1 MEPVEKK
8 SYWNAAGMA
17 GVIFG
22 FVVFLVGTI
31 GSYATIHSEP
41 TGTFFSGTIV
51 ASVVGC
57 LIGAFGG
64 VLAVKLYINQY
75 GPELKIGTGA
85 VIGLVTGIFIT
96 LVYQV
101 FSMIWP
107 VIDSSYI
114 ENLQSAMIANIE
126 MMDALPAAT
135 RDEMID
141 AMYADMQN
149 YYSAGT
155 IIQNLFFGFLTY
167 GLLNL
172 LSGLLA
178 AKFMGKPPQEEAI

>member
-17 GVIFG
+17 GMIFG
-22 FVVFLVGTI
+22 FIVFLVATI
-31 GSYATIHSEP
+31 GSYMTIHSEP

-51 ASVVGC
+51 ASVIGC
-57 LIGAFGG
+57 LVGAFGG
-64 VLAVKLYINQY
+64 VLAVKLYIKEH
-75 GPELKIGTGA
+75 GPEMKIGTGA

-101 FSMIWP
+101 LTMIWP
-107 VIDSSYI
+107 IIDSSYI

-126 MMDALPAAT
+126 MMDGLPSAQKQ
-135 RDEMID
+135 EMID
-141 AMYADMQN
+141 AMYAQMQN

-155 IIQNLFFGFLTY
+155 IIQNMFFGFLTY

-178 AKFMGKPPQEEAI
+178 AKFMGKPPEEEVL

>member
-22 FVVFLVGTI
+22 FIVFLVATI

-51 ASVVGC
+51 ASVIGC

-64 VLAVKLYINQY
+64 VLAVKLYINEY

-155 IIQNLFFGFLTY
+155 IIQNLFFGVLTY